1 MYRCYQTIGPNQWLV
16 IALNHSV
23 WIYTAHFNDSFKWLS
38 QVYCSVFPFGNYNCI
53 CFCILSNPLFIT
65 SLQLLVSVIGSS
77 IWVVYYFIHLL
88 LSGIGTCNCYVT
100 HCLVLL
106 NCSGYNYSKGKN
118 QVYPPPNNGWIVL
131 GITIPTP
138 VITIL
143 ISNPEVCILG
153 KSAQLIQELRFFLC
167 IYPGKEE
174 RSTKVSLCIVTVQL
188 YRASLSVIQDCWSFI
203 PSHCEHKT
211 SLVTATQ
218 GTFG

>member
-1 MYRCYQTIGPNQWLV
+1 MFLYLIKPFVYNSPSVVGQCY
-16 IALNHSV
+16 
-23 WIYTAHFNDSFKWLS
+23 
-38 QVYCSVFPFGNYNCI
+38 
-53 CFCILSNPLFIT
+53 
-65 SLQLLVSVIGSS
+65 
-77 IWVVYYFIHLL
+77 WVVYYSKAKRAYF
-88 LSGIGTCNCYVT
+88 
-100 HCLVLL
+100 CLVLEPVIVMSL
-106 NCSGYNYSKGKN
+106 IVLSC
-118 QVYPPPNNGWIVL
+118 WIVL